1 MSTEFPIVEVILLGM
16 VAAFLILRLRNTLG
30 RREGHEQDDPY
41 GINSRQ
47 QQDNSNVVPMP
58 GIDMDDE
65 PQQRRDPLPDQL
77 DENAS
82 PLDRTLAEIS
92 ARDVNFDR
100 ESFCQG
106 ARWAYEMIII
116 AFAQADEKQLKPML
130 SKDVLVSFKG
140 AIDARKQAGQTMET
154 TLVGIDRCDIVG
166 AELNGKQ
173 AEVTVEIEAEIV
185 TATRDADGNVVAGS
199 ADEVTTVNETWTF
212 ARDTGS
218 RDPNWAL
225 SATS

>member
-1 MSTEFPIVEVILLGM
+1 MSTDFPIVEVILLGM

-41 GINSRQ
+41 GANSR

-58 GIDMDDE
+58 GVDLDDDSR
-65 PQQRRDPLPDQL
+65 QNRDPLPDEL

-100 ESFCQG
+100 ISFCQG
-106 ARWAYEMIII
+106 ARGAYEMIII
-116 AFAQADEKQLKPML
+116 GFAQGDEKQLKTML
-130 SKDVLVSFKG
+130 AKDVMASFKM
-140 AIDARKQAGQTMET
+140 AIDARNQQGHTMET

-166 AELNGKQ
+166 AELDGRQ

-185 TATRDADGNVVAGS
+185 TVTRDADGDIVSGS
-199 ADEVTTVNETWTF
+199 ADEVAVVTETWTF
-212 ARDTGS
+212 GRDTGS
-218 RDPNWAL
+218 RDPNWL
-225 SATS
+225 LTATS